1 MTLESSTD
9 SRLFWGDEMQYLID
23 ALKWYEKFRVMQIKD
38 IEKRGKTS
46 LFTVNYIGCMTNQ
59 LKDKVKS
66 LTRDSE

>member
-38 IEKRGKTS
+38 IEKRGRTS

>member
-66 LTRDSE
+66 LTRNSK